1 MQELERPLS
10 FIHPATLSGA
20 LIFAGVFVLV
30 GVVCTFFIRMIGK
43 RALRRDSVDR
53 MAVALL
59 RPLAEIALWLTLA
72 VAYAH
77 LIPGLRSLGTAM
89 LAGAS
94 VASIVLGVA
103 AQNTLGNLI
112 AGLALL
118 LYRPFQVGDRL
129 QVQAPGGAEVGVVE
143 SVTLGYTILQT
154 FDNRRVVLP
163 NSSVGA
169 QTTVNLSSVDPR
181 VMSAVQVGIGYS
193 ADILRAREILLEIAG
208 SNPDVLKVV
217 DCPVTDLGSSSLTLR
232 LRAWCHDQ
240 PAVKRFEYA
249 LYEEAKEKFAEAGIE
264 IPYPYQNVIVA
275 SRV

>member
-1 MQELERPLS
+1 MQEVEHSLG

-20 LIFAGVFVLV
+20 LVFAGIFVLLGVIGSFVIRSV
-30 GVVCTFFIRMIGK
+30 GR
-43 RALRRDSVDR
+43 RALRHDAVDH
-53 MAVALL
+53 MAIALL
-59 RPLAEIALWLTLA
+59 RPLAEIALWLTLG

-129 QVQAPGGAEVGVVE
+129 QVQAPGGPEVGTVE
-143 SVTLGYTILQT
+143 SVTLGYTILRT

-169 QTTVNLSSVDPR
+169 QTTVNLTSVDPR
-181 VMSAVQVGIGYS
+181 VMAAVQVGISYT
-193 ADILRAREILLEIAG
+193 ADIPRAREILLEIAG
-208 SNPDVLKVV
+208 SNPDVIEVV
-217 DCPVTDLGSSSLTLR
+217 DCPLTDLGSSSVTLR
-232 LRAWCHDQ
+232 LRAWCHD
-240 PAVKRFEYA
+240 PLAAHRFEYA
-249 LYEEAKEKFAEAGIE
+249 VYEEAKARFADAGIE

-275 SRV
+275 SRA

>member
-1 MQELERPLS
+1 MPELERPLS

-20 LIFAGVFVLV
+20 LIFAGIFVLV
-30 GVVCTFFIRMIGK
+30 GFVGSLVIRGAGR
-43 RALRRDSVDR
+43 RALRSAAVDR
-53 MAVALL
+53 MAIALL
-59 RPLAEIALWLTLA
+59 RPLAEIALWLTLG

-129 QVQAPGGAEVGVVE
+129 QVQAPGGPEVGTVE

-163 NSSVGA
+163 NSSMGA
-169 QTTVNLSSVDPR
+169 QTTVNLTSVDPR
-181 VMSAVQVGIGYS
+181 VMSAVEVGISYT
-193 ADILRAREILLEIAG
+193 ADVPRARKILLEIAG
-208 SNPDVLKVV
+208 SHPDVIGIV
-217 DCPVTDLGSSSLTLR
+217 DCPLTELGSSSVTLR
-232 LRAWCHDQ
+232 LRAWCHD
-240 PAVKRFEYA
+240 PLAVKRFEYA
-249 LYEEAKEKFAEAGIE
+249 LLEEAKTRFAEAGIE

-275 SRV
+275 SRA

>member
-1 MQELERPLS
+1 MPQLEHPLS

-20 LIFAGVFVLV
+20 LIFAGVFALV
-30 GVVCTFFIRMIGK
+30 GVAGGLVIRNIGR
-43 RALRRDSVDR
+43 RALRHETVDR

-59 RPLAEIALWLTLA
+59 RPLAEITLWLTLG

-129 QVQAPGGAEVGVVE
+129 QVQAPGGPEIGTVE

-163 NSSVGA
+163 NSAIGA

-181 VMSAVQVGIGYS
+181 VMAAVEVGISYT
-193 ADILRAREILLEIAG
+193 ADIPRARKILLEIAG
-208 SNPDVLKVV
+208 SHHDVLEVV
-217 DCPVTDLGSSSLTLR
+217 DCPVTSLGSSSVTLR

-240 PAVKRFEYA
+240 PAVPRFEHA
-249 LYEEAKEKFAEAGIE
+249 VYEEAKNRFEDAGIE
-264 IPYPYQNVIVA
+264 IPFPYQNVILA
-275 SRV
+275 QRG